1 MIAHFLLGNLN
12 YQNFCFSINV
22 QHFSFVLTDLDSKWT
37 FGFCRHDP
45 KTETAL
51 VFLSHLP
58 WHEVFAKI
66 LNSVA
71 ELIRSS
77 LPEELDNF
85 LYILLQS
92 KVPLPGTTL
101 SFSYNSGK
109 NVS

>member
-1 MIAHFLLGNLN
+1 MIF
-12 YQNFCFSINV
+12 FSINV

-58 WHEVFAKI
+58 WHEVFAKV

-77 LPEELDNF
+77 MPDQLDKF
-85 LYILLQS
+85 LCKLLES
-92 KVPLPGTTL
+92 KVPLPGATL
-101 SFSYNSGK
+101 SFSYNNDQ
-109 NVS
+109 NVSFSFIVSS